1 MHCDNRNPIGWLRMC
16 SLLAVLWSAGTGQ
29 SLAQHVREAFTDSF
43 DLSGC
48 TFSATGRNTYFI
60 LEPGYRIMLL
70 GMEEKDTVLLIVTV
84 MDETRPVRGV
94 ETRVVEEREVKNG
107 ETVEVSRNFFAVCK
121 ETGTVFYF
129 GEEVDLYEEGK
140 VTGHEGSWLAEGPN
154 RPGMAMPGQPVPGD
168 RYYQEYAPGVA
179 MDRGEIAGLDGTL
192 KTRAGTFN
200 NVLTV
205 TETNALKPG
214 EKESKMYIPGV
225 GLGREE
231 DLLLV
236 RYGFIDKNGWNLLP
250 KFK

>member
-1 MHCDNRNPIGWLRMC
+1 MC
-16 SLLAVLWSAGTGQ
+16 SLPAILMTTSPGQ
-29 SLAQHVREAFTDSF
+29 AAAQQVNKAFTDSF

-60 LEPGYRIMLL
+60 LEPGYRLMLL
-70 GMEEKDTVLLIVTV
+70 GTEGKDTVVLIVTV

-107 ETVEVSRNFFAVCK
+107 ELAEVSRNFFAVCK

-192 KTRAGTFN
+192 TTRAGTFD

-205 TETNALKPG
+205 TETNALDPDDRENKHYVPG
-214 EKESKMYIPGV
+214 I

-231 DLLLV
+231 NLLLV
-236 RYGFIDKNGWNLLP
+236 SYGFIDKKGWNLMP
-250 KFK
+250 KLK